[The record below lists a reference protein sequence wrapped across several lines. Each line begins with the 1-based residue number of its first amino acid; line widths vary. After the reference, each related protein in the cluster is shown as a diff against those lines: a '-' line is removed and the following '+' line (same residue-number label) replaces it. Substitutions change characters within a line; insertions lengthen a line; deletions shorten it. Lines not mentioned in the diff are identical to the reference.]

1 MRSSENIVTEYHQ
14 RRLEKSS
21 QKIIIENIIKVIMEN
36 IIDNKTEDITEVSE
50 KTIEKVELVGMILS
64 FASVVQLVFSG
75 SNFGTNR

>member
-1 MRSSENIVTEYHQ
+1 MRSSEKIVTEYHQ

-21 QKIIIENIIKVIMEN
+21 QKIIIENIIEVIMEN

-50 KTIEKVELVGMILS
+50 LFGRILS